1 MENREQQIFLEI
13 RDMISSMR
21 AKLDDLE
28 VKVNILSQELDV
40 EEVEDAPIELDIE
53 DVLDDVAVINSIA
66 EIVEP
71 VVDAAESAPALSE
84 PVVDEDE
91 PDTALAEQNVDVE
104 ESVSDRP
111 SEDVAD
117 VFADLDFENSPEDVE
132 ADAEEAAEAEEA
144 ADAEEEAV
152 AEEDAEVVEEAETI
166 NAMEAVEE
174 IADDDLPAVEI
185 LIDAAVANAKPAVI
199 DAMTA
204 KEAWRT
210 DIPGSPV
217 KDIRS
222 AISLHDRI
230 LFINGL
236 FGEDPIL
243 FQEVLTAINSMT
255 SVDEVVGYLAEK
267 RPDWDMNS
275 DSVYRFM
282 MAVRRRIQ

>member
-13 RDMISSMR
+13 RDLISSMR

-111 SEDVAD
+111 SEEVAD
-117 VFADLDFENSPEDVE
+117 VFADLDSENSPE
-132 ADAEEAAEAEEA
+132 
-144 ADAEEEAV
+144 
-152 AEEDAEVVEEAETI
+152 
-166 NAMEAVEE
+166 
-174 IADDDLPAVEI
+174 VEI

>member
-1 MENREQQIFLEI
+1 M
-13 RDMISSMR
+13 
-21 AKLDDLE
+21 
-28 VKVNILSQELDV
+28 
-40 EEVEDAPIELDIE
+40 
-53 DVLDDVAVINSIA
+53 
-66 EIVEP
+66 
-71 VVDAAESAPALSE
+71 
-84 PVVDEDE
+84 
-91 PDTALAEQNVDVE
+91 
-104 ESVSDRP
+104 
-111 SEDVAD
+111 
-117 VFADLDFENSPEDVE
+117 
-132 ADAEEAAEAEEA
+132 
-144 ADAEEEAV
+144 

-185 LIDAAVANAKPAVI
+185 FIDAAVANAKPAVI

>member
-13 RDMISSMR
+13 RDLISSMR

-28 VKVNILSQELDV
+28 VKVNILSQELGV
-40 EEVEDAPIELDIE
+40 EEVEDTPIELDIE

-84 PVVDEDE
+84 PAVDVDE

-111 SEDVAD
+111 SEEVAD
-117 VFADLDFENSPEDVE
+117 VFADLDPEDVE

-144 ADAEEEAV
+144 ADAEEESV
-152 AEEDAEVVEEAETI
+152 AEEEAEVVEEAETI
-166 NAMEAVEE
+166 DAMVAEEE

>member
-13 RDMISSMR
+13 RDLISSMR

-28 VKVNILSQELDV
+28 VKVNILSQELGV
-40 EEVEDAPIELDIE
+40 EEVEDTPIELDIE

-84 PVVDEDE
+84 PAVDEDE

-111 SEDVAD
+111 FEDVAD

-132 ADAEEAAEAEEA
+132 ADAEEAA
-144 ADAEEEAV
+144 DAEEESV
-152 AEEDAEVVEEAETI
+152 AEEEAEVVEEAETI
-166 NAMEAVEE
+166 DAMVAEEE

-185 LIDAAVANAKPAVI
+185 FIDAAVANAKPAVI